1 MEFRRLGKTA
11 LEVSVIG
18 FGGIPIQKLGRKEA
32 RRLVGLALD
41 YKINFFDTA
50 QGYGDSEVKIGEGIE
65 GRREECLLATKSP
78 CRSFQQALEDVDAAL
93 RRLQVKV
100 IDLYQVHFVNDS
112 ETLDQV
118 LGPNGSLQGLKKAK
132 EEGKINHIGITG
144 HNPDVLL
151 RAIENEDF
159 ETVQVPFN
167 IIEDGPD
174 ERALLRTARKQ
185 EVGVICMKPLAGGV
199 ITEPELSLRWILA
212 QSVSTAI
219 PGMIQ
224 PGEVKSNALVGR
236 TPLPLSEKELEKL
249 KKVCHPLEENFC
261 RRCMYCM
268 PCPEGIPIY
277 LIQELGDKV
286 KVPQV
291 RELCRDIYARQ
302 KVNVEACTECGECEE
317 KCPYH
322 LPIRKML
329 KEKHGLLTA

>member
-1 MEFRRLGKTA
+1 MEVRRLGKTG
-11 LEVSVIG
+11 LEASVIG
-18 FGGIPIQKLGRKEA
+18 FGGIPIQTLKRKEA

-41 YKINFFDTA
+41 CKINFFDTA

-78 CRSFQQALEDVDAAL
+78 CRSLQQALKDVDAAL
-93 RRLQVKV
+93 RRLQVEV
-100 IDLYQVHFVNDS
+100 IDLYQVHHVSDS

-118 LGPNGSLQGLKKAK
+118 IGPNGSLQGLKKAK

-151 RAIENEDF
+151 KAIKNEDF
-159 ETVQVPFN
+159 ETVQMPFN

-174 ERALLRTARKQ
+174 ERALLRAAKKQ
-185 EVGVICMKPLAGGV
+185 GVGVICMKPLAGGV
-199 ITEPELSLRWILA
+199 IAEPELSLRWILA

-224 PGEVKSNALVGR
+224 PDEVKSNALVGR
-236 TPLPLSEKELEKL
+236 APLPLSEKELEKL

-302 KVNVEACTECGECEE
+302 EVNVEACTECGECEE

-329 KEKHGLLTA
+329 KEKHDLLSA

>member
-1 MEFRRLGKTA
+1 MKFRRLGKTA

-151 RAIENEDF
+151 RAIKNEDF
-159 ETVQVPFN
+159 EAVQVPFN
-167 IIEDGPD
+167 IVEDGPD
-174 ERALLRTARKQ
+174 ERALLRAAKEQ

-212 QSVSTAI
+212 QNVSTAI

-224 PGEVKSNALVGR
+224 PSEVKSNALVGR
-236 TPLPLSEKELEKL
+236 ASLPLSERELEKL

-291 RELCRDIYARQ
+291 RELSRDIYARQ

>member
-1 MEFRRLGKTA
+1 MEFRRLGKTG
-11 LEVSVIG
+11 LEVSAIG

-32 RRLVGLALD
+32 RNLVGLALD

-50 QGYGDSEVKIGEGIE
+50 QGYGDSEIKIGEGIKE
-65 GRREECLLATKSP
+65 RRKEYLLATKSP
-78 CRSFQQALEDVDAAL
+78 CRGFQQALEDVDAAL

-118 LGPNGSLQGLKKAK
+118 IRPNGSLQGLRKAK
-132 EEGKINHIGITG
+132 KEGRINHIGITG

-151 RAIENEDF
+151 RAIKNEDF

-174 ERALLRTARKQ
+174 ERALLRAAKQ
-185 EVGVICMKPLAGGV
+185 REVGVICMKPLAGGV

-224 PGEVKSNALVGR
+224 PKEVESNALVGR
-236 TPLPLSEKELEKL
+236 APLPLSERELEKL
-249 KKVCHPLEENFC
+249 KKVCKSLEENFC

-329 KEKHGLLTA
+329 KEKHILLTG

>member
-1 MEFRRLGKTA
+1 MEFRKLGKTS
-11 LEVSVIG
+11 LEVSIIG
-18 FGGIPIQKLGRKEA
+18 LGGIPIQKLGRKEA

-78 CRSFQQALEDVDAAL
+78 CRRFQQALEDVDAAL

-100 IDLYQVHFVNDS
+100 IDLYQVHHVSDS

-118 LGPNGSLQGLKKAK
+118 IGPNGSLQGLKKAK

-151 RAIENEDF
+151 RAIKNEDF
-159 ETVQVPFN
+159 ETVQMPFN

-174 ERALLRTARKQ
+174 ERALLRAAKEQ

-224 PGEVKSNALVGR
+224 LNEVKSNAIVGEAL
-236 TPLPLSEKELEKL
+236 LPLSEKELEKL

-286 KVPQV
+286 KVSQV

-302 KVNVEACTECGECEE
+302 EVNVEACNECGECEE

-329 KEKHGLLTA
+329 KEKHDLLTA

>member
-1 MEFRRLGKTA
+1 MELRRLGKTG
-11 LEVSVIG
+11 LEVSAIG
-18 FGGIPIQKLGRKEA
+18 FGGIPIRKLGRKEA
-32 RRLVGLALD
+32 RKLVRLARE
-41 YKINFFDTA
+41 YRINFFDTA
-50 QGYGDSEVKIGEGIE
+50 QGYGDSEVKIGEGIK
-65 GRREECLLATKSP
+65 GRRKECFLATKSP
-78 CRSFQQALEDVDAAL
+78 CRDFQQALKDVDAAL
-93 RRLQVKV
+93 RRLQVEV

-112 ETLDQV
+112 ETLDRV
-118 LGPNGSLQGLKKAK
+118 IEPNGSLKGLKKAK

-144 HNPDVLL
+144 HNADVLL

-174 ERALLRTARKQ
+174 ERALLKAAKEQ
-185 EVGVICMKPLAGGV
+185 GVGVICMKPLAGGV
-199 ITEPELSLRWILA
+199 IAEPELSLRWILA
-212 QSVSTAI
+212 QGVSTVI

-224 PGEVKSNALVGR
+224 SHEVESNALVG
-236 TPLPLSEKELEKL
+236 TSPLPLSEKELERL
-249 KKVCHPLEENFC
+249 KKVCEPLEENFC

-291 RELCRDIYARQ
+291 RELSRDIYARQ
-302 KVNVEACTECGECEE
+302 KVNVEACTDCGECEE

-322 LPIRKML
+322 LPIREML
-329 KEKHGLLTA
+329 KEKHLLLAG

>member
-1 MEFRRLGKTA
+1 MELRRLGKTA

-18 FGGIPIQKLGRKEA
+18 FGGIPIQKLGREEA

-151 RAIENEDF
+151 
-159 ETVQVPFN
+159 
-167 IIEDGPD
+167 
-174 ERALLRTARKQ
+174 
-185 EVGVICMKPLAGGV
+185 
-199 ITEPELSLRWILA
+199 
-212 QSVSTAI
+212 TAI
-219 PGMIQ
+219 
-224 PGEVKSNALVGR
+224 
-236 TPLPLSEKELEKL
+236 
-249 KKVCHPLEENFC
+249 
-261 RRCMYCM
+261 
-268 PCPEGIPIY
+268 
-277 LIQELGDKV
+277 
-286 KVPQV
+286 
-291 RELCRDIYARQ
+291 
-302 KVNVEACTECGECEE
+302 
-317 KCPYH
+317 
-322 LPIRKML
+322 
-329 KEKHGLLTA
+329 

>member
-1 MEFRRLGKTA
+1 MELRRLGKTD
-11 LEVSVIG
+11 LEGQVIG
-18 FGGIPIQKLGRKEA
+18 FGGIPIQKLGREEA

-118 LGPNGSLQGLKKAK
+118 IGPNGSLQGLKKAK

-151 RAIENEDF
+151 RAIRNEDF

-174 ERALLRTARKQ
+174 ERALLRAAKEL

-212 QSVSTAI
+212 QSVSTVI

-224 PGEVKSNALVGR
+224 PKEVESNAIVGR
-236 TPLPLSEKELEKL
+236 APLPLSEKELEKL
-249 KKVCHPLEENFC
+249 KKVCYPLEENFC

-286 KVPQV
+286 KVPQA

-302 KVNVEACTECGECEE
+302 KVNVEACNECEECEE

-329 KEKHGLLTA
+329 KEKHDLLTT